1 MNELG
6 KTMQDSIGTDRKGLM
21 NVRNYRETIG
31 KIIFSNRSSCQ
42 VKTWSKEVGSLE
54 NYSKASTK
62 PIFRACIRFGFIN
75 KKSEVE

>member
-42 VKTWSKEVGSLE
+42 EKMEQRSWL
-54 NYSKASTK
+54 
-62 PIFRACIRFGFIN
+62 FR
-75 KKSEVE
+75 ELQ